1 MTKADRCA
9 TKNDTGIDMECFGSF
24 VVEKRKEKG
33 LTQKQLA
40 EKLYVS
46 NKAVSKWERGQSLP
60 DINLLEPLAQVLG
73 VTVTELLHGE
83 EVEPADTLT
92 RDEIQKLLAD
102 AETGRILVD
111 AEIQALMQVPAQLCQ
126 EEKERLKGIKR
137 KRAVWYILGLCLSMA
152 EMTFLFVFRE
162 RLGFTLFD
170 VTMGLMTVNPLILLM
185 GIWVFFCMPE
195 KLPSIYDRIRISEY
209 ASWGFQMHITGVYF
223 NNKNWPHITKAMR
236 YSFFLMPVCW
246 PVLFALLCRMTPDF
260 IWLYGQI
267 ALELAVVLGGIFVP
281 VVVMGKKYE

>member
-1 MTKADRCA
+1 MTEADRGA
-9 TKNDTGIDMECFGSF
+9 TKNDTGIDMQCFGSF
-24 VVEKRKEKG
+24 VAEKRKEKG

-73 VTVTELLHGE
+73 VRVTELLHGK
-83 EVEPADTLT
+83 EVEPTDTLT
-92 RDEIQKLLAD
+92 RDEIQKLLED
-102 AETGRILVD
+102 TETRRILVD
-111 AEIQALMQVPAQLCQ
+111 AEIQALMQVPAQLSQQ
-126 EEKERLKGIKR
+126 EREQLKGTKR
-137 KRAVWYILGLCLSMA
+137 KRAAWYVFGLCLSVA
-152 EMTFLFVFRE
+152 EMTFLFVFGE

-170 VTMGLMTVNPLILLM
+170 VAMGLLTVNPMILLL
-185 GIWVFFCMPE
+185 GIWAFFCMPE
-195 KLPSIYDRIRISEY
+195 KLPSIYDRVRISEY
-209 ASWGFQMHITGVYF
+209 ARGGFRMHITGIYF

-246 PVLFALLCRMTPDF
+246 PVFFALFRWMTPEF

-267 ALELAVVLGGIFVP
+267 GLELAVILGGIFVP
-281 VVVMGKKYE
+281 VIVMGKKYE